1 MDPRDLLSRVCDRR
15 VISDIVK
22 RRSFRVSERDRKI
35 ADGTRSRRFVRSQD
49 QMKCFVGLLLD
60 RRSRRFDLA
69 SWSF

>member
-1 MDPRDLLSRVCDRR
+1 VRQSPLEAAAWR

-22 RRSFRVSERDRKI
+22 RRSFRVSFMAASHDRYALPAFSFDRKI
-35 ADGTRSRRFVRSQD
+35 TRE
-49 QMKCFVGLLLD
+49 CFVGLLLD